1 MVKQPSNPLAGLD
14 ADLDEQEINALDAF
28 LASPGLEDTAMDVA
42 MMEGFMTALIVGP
55 SLVMPSEWLPWVWDI
70 EDGEVKPEF
79 ATDEDAAQ
87 VMNLVMRHYN
97 SLARQL
103 TESAE
108 DFEPLFYFDP
118 AWGVDEWCAGFL
130 LGTLFDEDSWGALM
144 ESQPDWFAPFMLLGT
159 DEGLEI
165 VEREDDHE
173 HWVLAIV
180 PALAEIHAHWLA
192 QRTGGASPRQPPRTP
207 FVRDAAVADRNDPCP
222 CGSGKKY
229 KKCCGDGGSVLH

>member
-1 MVKQPSNPLAGLD
+1 MAKKPNTPLPGLD
-14 ADLDEQEINALDAF
+14 TDLTEQEINALDDF
-28 LASPGLEDTAMDVA
+28 LASPELEDTAMDVA
-42 MMEGFMTALIVGP
+42 MMEGFMAALIIGP

-70 EDGEVKPEF
+70 ED
-79 ATDEDAAQ
+79 AQ
-87 VMNLVMRHYN
+87 VSPNFETIEEAAAVTGLVMRHFN
-97 SLARQL
+97 SLATQFMD
-103 TESAE
+103 SAE

-118 AWGVDEWCAGFL
+118 AWGVAEWCAGFL
-130 LGTLFDEDSWGALM
+130 LGTLFDEESWGALM

-180 PALAEIHAHWLA
+180 PALAEIHAYWLA
-192 QRTGGASPRQPPRTP
+192 QRTGGASPRRPPRTP

-229 KKCCGDGGSVLH
+229 KKCCGDGGAVLH